1 MIKNYNIDF
10 GLNKFFQRI
19 VFKKQYVKMLKNK
32 VYLLHNIKEQN
43 YKSLNS
49 NLSLK
54 NKNVIEFNNLITY
67 IIYISFSRSNTLLH
81 VMNSSGILKFFCSAG
96 NLSYK
101 GNSKKARALVLKSMI
116 NLLVRKLKFLRY
128 KPIALHLKNVRFMRF
143 WIVKRFKKKFTIR
156 IVKNF
161 NSYPYNGCRKRKVR
175 RKKFIKKIN
184 KKMNIMTPSCLCISA
199 SKKINPKN
207 KSVATIITGQSVV

>member
-1 MIKNYNIDF
+1 MTQK
-10 GLNKFFQRI
+10 
-19 VFKKQYVKMLKNK
+19 
-32 VYLLHNIKEQN
+32 H
-43 YKSLNS
+43 
-49 NLSLK
+49 
-54 NKNVIEFNNLITY
+54 
-67 IIYISFSRSNTLLH
+67 ISFSRSNTLLH

-184 KKMNIMTPSCLCISA
+184 KKRWLSGLKRQIVNLLSLLIVGS
-199 SKKINPKN
+199 NP
-207 KSVATIITGQSVV
+207 TLFIF